1 MRKIRT
7 KVDSKG
13 RRVVASAQ
21 CAPCSCRQR
30 KVVMHPASHFH
41 LGGGSAGLDARCK
54 ESKIQER
61 RTRDGR
67 IRRMLADAKW
77 NAATAGRRCTLTYED
92 IDRVFGARC
101 AVTGLPFDM
110 GDQRTGGRLH
120 NMNLPSLDRINS
132 KRDYTPGN
140 IQVVLLW
147 VNAAKGRNTQKGFVA
162 RLRTGEVSLRHVNG
176 WQRRRRRGGI
186 IRI

>member
-7 KVDSKG
+7 RTG
-13 RRVVASAQ
+13 PRGRVVVSAQ
-21 CAPCSCRQR
+21 CTPCSRQQQ
-30 KVVMHPASHFH
+30 KAVMHPASHFH
-41 LGGGSAGLDARCK
+41 RGNAPIGLDSRCK
-54 ESKIQER
+54 ESRIQER

-67 IRRMLADAKW
+67 IRRMLADARW
-77 NAATAGRRCTLTYED
+77 NAATAGRKCSLTYED

-110 GDQRTGGRLH
+110 GDQRTEDGRLH

-132 KRDYTPGN
+132 KRNYTPGN

-147 VNAAKGRNTQKGFVA
+147 VNAAKGRNTQKGFA
-162 RLRTGEVSLRHVNG
+162 SRFRAGEVSLRHVEG
-176 WQRRRRRGGI
+176 WQRRRRRGGLV
-186 IRI
+186 RI